1 MSNLNSNLRQLIVP
15 ILFAAI
21 AGIAVAL
28 LVGGVDI
35 KGFGSKIA
43 KSVSNLSNLSNLS
56 KPSNPSASSSDYV
69 AVYMENG
76 KVYFGKM
83 EDADSD
89 EPRLT
94 DVFSLNVTIAEDRNR
109 PAAES
114 GDEGAT
120 VEQPAPQTDFEL
132 IKLTDQFQAP
142 TDLLVLSRNK
152 ILFWEPLKS
161 DSRVVEAIKKYK
173 EGK

>member
-1 MSNLNSNLRQLIVP
+1 MNFNHYKHIILQLIVP
-15 ILFAAI
+15 ILFAAV
-21 AGIAVAL
+21 AGVAVAL

-35 KGFGSKIA
+35 KGIGDKISKSVFNKGWTFGSPK
-43 KSVSNLSNLSNLS
+43 VQPLES
-56 KPSNPSASSSDYV
+56 KSDYV

-83 EDADSD
+83 QDSDTD

-94 DVFSLNVTIAEDRNR
+94 DVFTLNVTTSQDQ
-109 PAAES
+109 
-114 GDEGAT
+114 GKT
-120 VEQPAPQTDFEL
+120 PQTDFEL
-132 IKLTDQFQAP
+132 VKLTDQFQAP

-161 DSRVVEAIKKYK
+161 DSRVVEAIRKYT

>member
-1 MSNLNSNLRQLIVP
+1 MSNLTSTILQLIVP
-15 ILFAAI
+15 ILFAAV
-21 AGIAVAL
+21 AGVAVAL

-35 KGFGSKIA
+35 KGIGDKIG
-43 KSVSNLSNLSNLS
+43 KSTPSFFNRFKPSQPS
-56 KPSNPSASSSDYV
+56 KPSVSDYV

-83 EDADSD
+83 QDSDTD

-94 DVFSLNVTIAEDRNR
+94 DVFTLNVTAGQDQ
-109 PAAES
+109 S
-114 GDEGAT
+114 KT
-120 VEQPAPQTDFEL
+120 SQTDFEL
-132 IKLTDQFQAP
+132 IKLTDQFQSP

-173 EGK
+173 SQQ

>member
-1 MSNLNSNLRQLIVP
+1 MNHYKNIIRQLIVP

-21 AGIAVAL
+21 AGVAVAL

-35 KGFGSKIA
+35 KGIGSKVT
-43 KSVSNLSNLSNLS
+43 KSISGLSNPFSHSN
-56 KPSNPSASSSDYV
+56 PSNPSASSSSNYV

-83 EDADSD
+83 QDSDSD

-94 DVFSLNVTIAEDRNR
+94 DVFTLNVTAGQDQA
-109 PAAES
+109 AAE
-114 GDEGAT
+114 
-120 VEQPAPQTDFEL
+120 FEL
-132 IKLTDQFQAP
+132 VKLTDQFQAP

-161 DSRVVEAIKKYK
+161 DSRVVEAINKYK
-173 EGK
+173 QQ

>member
-1 MSNLNSNLRQLIVP
+1 MHNLTSTIRQLIVP
-15 ILFAAI
+15 VLFAAV
-21 AGIAVAL
+21 AGVAVAL

-35 KGFGSKIA
+35 KGIGDKIG
-43 KSVSNLSNLSNLS
+43 KSVSGISNLSNPFSHSNPSNL
-56 KPSNPSASSSDYV
+56 SASSSDYV
-69 AVYMENG
+69 AIYMENG

-83 EDADSD
+83 QDSDSD

-94 DVFSLNVTIAEDRNR
+94 DVFTLNVTIGQDRGEN
-109 PAAES
+109 P
-114 GDEGAT
+114 
-120 VEQPAPQTDFEL
+120 PQTDFEL
-132 IKLTDQFQAP
+132 VKLTDQFQAP

-161 DSRVVEAIKKYK
+161 DSRVVAAIEKYK

>member
-1 MSNLNSNLRQLIVP
+1 
-15 ILFAAI
+15 
-21 AGIAVAL
+21 
-28 LVGGVDI
+28 
-35 KGFGSKIA
+35 
-43 KSVSNLSNLSNLS
+43 
-56 KPSNPSASSSDYV
+56 
-69 AVYMENG
+69 
-76 KVYFGKM
+76 M

>member
-1 MSNLNSNLRQLIVP
+1 MSNLTSTLRQLIVP

-21 AGIAVAL
+21 AGVAVAL

-35 KGFGSKIA
+35 KGIGSKIG
-43 KSVSNLSNLSNLS
+43 KSFSGLSNLSNLFNR
-56 KPSNPSASSSDYV
+56 SNHSSNSVSSSDYV

-83 EDADSD
+83 QNSDTD

-94 DVFSLNVTIAEDRNR
+94 DVFTLNVTAGQDKSKN
-109 PAAES
+109 
-114 GDEGAT
+114 
-120 VEQPAPQTDFEL
+120 APQTDFEL
-132 IKLTDQFQAP
+132 VKLTDQFQAP

>member
-1 MSNLNSNLRQLIVP
+1 MSNLTSTIRQLIVP
-15 ILFAAI
+15 VLFAAV
-21 AGIAVAL
+21 AGVAVAL

-35 KGFGSKIA
+35 KGIGGKIG
-43 KSVSNLSNLSNLS
+43 KSSSGFFNRFNPSQPSQPS
-56 KPSNPSASSSDYV
+56 KPSASDYV

-83 EDADSD
+83 EGSDTD

-94 DVFSLNVTIAEDRNR
+94 DVFTLNVT
-109 PAAES
+109 S
-114 GDEGAT
+114 GQDQGKN
-120 VEQPAPQTDFEL
+120 APQTDFEL

>member
-1 MSNLNSNLRQLIVP
+1 MEKLVIKNYFMSNLSSTIRQLIAPV
-15 ILFAAI
+15 LFAAI
-21 AGIAVAL
+21 AGVIVAL

-35 KGFGSKIA
+35 KVIGTKISQ
-43 KSVSNLSNLSNLS
+43 SVSGVTKLFNKGLNSGPSRVESS
-56 KPSNPSASSSDYV
+56 KDYV

-83 EDADSD
+83 EYSDTD

-94 DVFSLNVTIAEDRNR
+94 DVFTLNVTINQNQGKD
-109 PAAES
+109 
-114 GDEGAT
+114 
-120 VEQPAPQTDFEL
+120 APQTDFEL
-132 IKLTDQFQAP
+132 VKLTDQFQAP

-152 ILFWEPLKS
+152 ILFWEPLNP

>member
-1 MSNLNSNLRQLIVP
+1 MNNLSSTIRQLIVP
-15 ILFAAI
+15 VLFAAV
-21 AGIAVAL
+21 AGVAVAL

-35 KGFGSKIA
+35 KGIGSKIG
-43 KSVSNLSNLSNLS
+43 KSISGLSNLFSLSNHS
-56 KPSNPSASSSDYV
+56 NPSSPSASSSDYV
-69 AVYMENG
+69 AIYMENG

-83 EDADSD
+83 QDSDSD

-94 DVFSLNVTIAEDRNR
+94 DVFTLNVTAGQDQAPPTGGQASAE
-109 PAAES
+109 
-114 GDEGAT
+114 
-120 VEQPAPQTDFEL
+120 FEL
-132 IKLTDQFQAP
+132 VKLTDQFQAP